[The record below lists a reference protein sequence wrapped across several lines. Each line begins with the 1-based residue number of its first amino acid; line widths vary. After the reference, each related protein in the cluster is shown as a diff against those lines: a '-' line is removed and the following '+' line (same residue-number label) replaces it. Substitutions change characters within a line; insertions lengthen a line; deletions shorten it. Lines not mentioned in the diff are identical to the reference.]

1 MTLLGLIGFTT
12 APANVAV
19 KWPDSVFTV
28 GTINGTQAP
37 KGHSFA
43 AIQPAVDAAEFWAQK
58 NTPAGGTPPATYVL
72 VAPGDYKTTSLA
84 NAPSGAPP
92 AGILITEPNL
102 WLVGMNRNN
111 VIVDGTQSGPPC
123 STNKVDQNFGTA
135 GSGLNGIMVWKA
147 AGVWVENLTACN
159 FLAGT
164 ASGGSGNEVWW
175 NGGADSGQVNPGTG
189 YWGEYLTATSTFFD
203 TEATAAQ
210 YGIFSSNW
218 NGGIWDHTYASN
230 FNDSGYYI
238 GACQQECNQTVD
250 DAWAEHNALGYSG
263 SNSGG
268 RLVIKNSQFD
278 QNEDGFDTNSQ
289 NGDNPPPQN
298 GACPPGVS
306 PPVPGVTTCWVF
318 YDNYVH
324 DNNDPNVPTAGSAAA
339 GPVGTGM
346 SLSGAR
352 NDTVKDN
359 VFANNGA
366 WGTILVPYPD
376 SGPPC
381 TGGTMTPDGTCIF
394 DEFGDAIIDNTYAN
408 NGSFGNPTNGD
419 IGAVN
424 FEPGPT
430 DCFHFNQ
437 DENGLT
443 TSPPLAQ
450 LLYPAC
456 TGMTVPPDANALF
469 ADEVACDSGSIS
481 LVGPV
486 QGSTLCP
493 PTAKYPRQTRVE
505 MHALPGATVGTWN
518 GQPVPPIENPSSAT
532 ELTTD
537 PNPCFNASGART
549 VPVNPWCPTTR

>member
-1 MTLLGLIGFTT
+1 MALLGLVGFTT

-19 KWPDSVFTV
+19 KWPDTVFTV
-28 GTINGTQAP
+28 GSFNGTQAP
-37 KGHSFA
+37 KGHAFA
-43 AIQPAVDAAEFWAQK
+43 AIQPAVDAAEAWAQQH
-58 NTPAGGTPPATYVL
+58 TPAGGQPPATYVL
-72 VAPGDYKTTSLA
+72 VAPGDYKTTSLDT
-84 NAPSGAPP
+84 APSGVPP
-92 AGILITEPNL
+92 AGVFITEPNL
-102 WLVGMNRNN
+102 WLVGMNRNS

-123 STNKVDQNFGTA
+123 STSTADQNFGPG

-147 AGVWVENLTACN
+147 GGVWVENLTACN

-164 ASGGSGNEVWW
+164 ASGGTGNEIWW
-175 NGGADSGQVNPGTG
+175 NGGADSGSVNPQTG
-189 YWGEYLTATSTFFD
+189 YWGEYLTATSTYFD
-203 TEATAAQ
+203 NEATAAQ

-218 NGGIWDHTYASN
+218 NGGLWDHTYASN

-238 GACQQECNQTVD
+238 GACQQQCNQTVD
-250 DAWAEHNALGYSG
+250 DAWAEYNALGYSG

-268 RLVIKNSQFD
+268 RLVVKNSQFD
-278 QNEDGFDTNSQ
+278 QNQDGFDTNSQ

-324 DNNDPNVPTAGSAAA
+324 DNNNANVPTAGSASA

-352 NDTVKDN
+352 NDTVKGN
-359 VFANNGA
+359 VFEHNGA

-376 SGPPC
+376 SGKPC
-381 TGGTMTPDGTCIF
+381 TGGTMTPDGTCIY

-408 NGSFGNPTNGD
+408 NGFFGNPTNGD

-430 DCFHFNQ
+430 DCFHGNQ
-437 DENGLT
+437 DQNGLT

-456 TGMTVPPDANALF
+456 TGLTVPPDANALF
-469 ADEVACDSGSIS
+469 TDEVACDSGSIT
-481 LVGPV
+481 LIGPV

-493 PTAKYPRQTRVE
+493 PNANYPRRTQVE
-505 MHALPGATVGTWN
+505 MHALPGAKATTWN
-518 GQPVPPIENPSSAT
+518 GQTVPAIENPASAT
-532 ELTTD
+532 QLTNDTNVCAD
-537 PNPCFNASGART
+537 
-549 VPVNPWCPTTR
+549 VPANPWCPAAG

>member
-1 MTLLGLIGFTT
+1 M
-12 APANVAV
+12 
-19 KWPDSVFTV
+19 
-28 GTINGTQAP
+28 
-37 KGHSFA
+37 
-43 AIQPAVDAAEFWAQK
+43 
-58 NTPAGGTPPATYVL
+58 
-72 VAPGDYKTTSLA
+72 
-84 NAPSGAPP
+84 
-92 AGILITEPNL
+92 
-102 WLVGMNRNN
+102 
-111 VIVDGTQSGPPC
+111 
-123 STNKVDQNFGTA
+123 
-135 GSGLNGIMVWKA
+135 
-147 AGVWVENLTACN
+147 
-159 FLAGT
+159 
-164 ASGGSGNEVWW
+164 
-175 NGGADSGQVNPGTG
+175 
-189 YWGEYLTATSTFFD
+189 
-203 TEATAAQ
+203 
-210 YGIFSSNW
+210 
-218 NGGIWDHTYASN
+218 
-230 FNDSGYYI
+230 
-238 GACQQECNQTVD
+238 
-250 DAWAEHNALGYSG
+250 
-263 SNSGG
+263 
-268 RLVIKNSQFD
+268 
-278 QNEDGFDTNSQ
+278 
-289 NGDNPPPQN
+289 
-298 GACPPGVS
+298 
-306 PPVPGVTTCWVF
+306 TTCWVF